1 MSIQQILKRP
11 YPVGIK
17 KWPMIIAISIFIGLF
32 LMIFQPF
39 GLQFI
44 EMENKRLFLLGYGL
58 VTFTCLL
65 LNLILL
71 PLIFT
76 DYFSEDNWTVQRHII
91 WLMVDIVLIAAGNYL
106 YSVAFQIFPWVGI
119 DGFLRFVGF
128 TIPIGLFPAV
138 ILTFIQQNRYLKNNL
153 AASQEINQSISH
165 KEEHM
170 VAETSHLKLD
180 SGNQTFDFAYNQI
193 VYIESEGNYVK
204 VHFLEADKVRFELIR
219 NTLKNVSDLIEGEKL
234 FRCHRAF
241 IVNLD
246 YVEKVDGNSQG
257 YTLQLNHSETQI
269 PVSRSY
275 TKSFKEAMIHL
286 IEG

>member
-1 MSIQQILKRP
+1 MVI
-11 YPVGIK
+11 V
-17 KWPMIIAISIFIGLF
+17 ISVFIGLF

-39 GLQFI
+39 GLQFVEI
-44 EMENKRLFLLGYGL
+44 ANKRLFLLGYGL
-58 VTFTCLL
+58 VTFVFLV
-65 LNLILL
+65 LNLIIL
-71 PLIFT
+71 PLIFKN
-76 DYFSEDNWTVQRHII
+76 YFSEDNWTVQRHII
-91 WLMVDIVLIAAGNYL
+91 WLLIDVVMIAAGNYM
-106 YSVAFQIFPWVGI
+106 YSVAFQIFPWVGLA
-119 DGFLRFVGF
+119 GFLTFIAF

-153 AASQEINQSISH
+153 AASLEINQSISH
-165 KEEHM
+165 KEEHI

-180 SGNQTFDFAYNQI
+180 SGNQSFDFAYNQI
-193 VYIESEGNYVK
+193 LYIESEGNYVK

-219 NTLKNVSDLIEGEKL
+219 NTLKNVSDLIEGEML
-234 FRCHRAF
+234 FRCHRAY

-246 YVEKVDGNSQG
+246 FVESVAGNSQG
-257 YTLQLNHSETQI
+257 YTLQLKHIETQI